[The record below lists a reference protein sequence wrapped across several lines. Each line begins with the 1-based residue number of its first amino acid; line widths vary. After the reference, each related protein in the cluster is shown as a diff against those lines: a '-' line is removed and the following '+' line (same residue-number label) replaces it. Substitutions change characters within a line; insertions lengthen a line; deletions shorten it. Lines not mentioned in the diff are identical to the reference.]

1 MPGGPASILAR
12 SRHTHWT
19 FTDPSLDIVSIT
31 LSEGTAISSNSFEVA
46 EILTSVPEPKTWAMM
61 LLGFAGLG
69 FVSYSQRRK
78 LAGAA
83 SA

>member
-1 MPGGPASILAR
+1 MTNGL
-12 SRHTHWT
+12 WT

-46 EILTSVPEPKTWAMM
+46 EILTSVPEPSTWAMM

-78 LAGAA
+78 LAGVA
-83 SA
+83 SV